1 MLISIGI
8 SFSRN
13 TVKMFN
19 LNKKISS
26 DITGYDHL
34 IDLYHRIRRS
44 PKQKIIINFANTSWF
59 EANLSAVMGA
69 IVELVKREGKTV
81 EFRNISNKIQDILQ
95 RNKFLGRFGFQSL
108 IDHNNTVVDYQ
119 TFSPEEDDA
128 FMAYIKNELLS
139 KRDFPRHSFRLGK
152 KINES
157 IFELYE
163 NARTHGLCKQIH
175 TCGQYY
181 PGKTPKRLDITI
193 VDMGQTIKHNVN
205 NYLDDELEG
214 YETIEWALKYGNTTK
229 TGNISGG
236 LGLDIIFEFI
246 KLNKGKI
253 QIVSSDGY
261 WEYRRGKISTDQM
274 NGVFPGTIANIE
286 FNLDDSSIYKLKEEI
301 SLDDIF

>member
-1 MLISIGI
+1 
-8 SFSRN
+8 
-13 TVKMFN
+13 MFY
-19 LNKKISS
+19 LDSKVSS
-26 DITGYDHL
+26 NIDGYNHL
-34 IDLYHRIRRS
+34 IDLYHRIQRS
-44 PKQKIIINFANTSWF
+44 RKQKIIISFANTRWF
-59 EANLSAVMGA
+59 EANLAAVLGA
-69 IVELVKREGKTV
+69 IGELLEREGKTV
-81 EFRNISNKIQDILQ
+81 EFRNVSTKIQDILQ
-95 RNKFLGRFGFQSL
+95 RNKFLSQFGYHSL
-108 IDHNNTVVDYQ
+108 TDYNDTVVDYQ
-119 TFSPEEDDA
+119 TFSPKEDDA
-128 FMAYIKNELLS
+128 FMSYIKNELLS
-139 KRDFPRHSFRLGK
+139 KRDFPRHSLRLGK

-205 NYLDDELEG
+205 NYLKKEMHG
-214 YETIEWALKYGNTTK
+214 FETIEWALKYGNTTK

-246 KLNKGKI
+246 KLNNGKI

-261 WEYRRGKISTDQM
+261 WEYRRGDISTYRM
-274 NGVFPGTIANIE
+274 NGIFPGTIANIE